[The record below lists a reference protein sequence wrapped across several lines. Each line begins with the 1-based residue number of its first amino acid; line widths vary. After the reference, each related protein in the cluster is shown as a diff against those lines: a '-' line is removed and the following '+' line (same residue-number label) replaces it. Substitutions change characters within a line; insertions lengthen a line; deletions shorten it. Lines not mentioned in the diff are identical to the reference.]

1 MLTSLRF
8 FNVVGS
14 GFPDITDTSP
24 HNLFPLVIKALEE
37 GRTPR
42 INGTDYQTEDG
53 TCVRDYV
60 HVSDL
65 ARSHVAAAKLLEQ
78 GVSLDRVY
86 NLGSG
91 SGSSVR
97 EIIDFDPEIGP
108 RRIGDPDRIV
118 ADGAKATE
126 AIAWTNGHTVT
137 EMVKSAWDSRGAGI

>member
-1 MLTSLRF
+1 M
-8 FNVVGS
+8 
-14 GFPDITDTSP
+14 
-24 HNLFPLVIKALEE
+24 
-37 GRTPR
+37 
-42 INGTDYQTEDG
+42 
-53 TCVRDYV
+53 
-60 HVSDL
+60 
-65 ARSHVAAAKLLEQ
+65 AAAKLLEQ

-97 EIIDFDPEIGP
+97 EIMDAFREVTGIDFDPEIGP